1 MLVNM
6 EQNQEKEKDPKKKM
20 MAELKLPLIRLK
32 IENSQFPVIKSKR
45 LIDHFINRIANPMD
59 FL

>member
-1 MLVNM
+1 M